1 MFIGYVLLGIM
12 YALVCIVVH
21 GGVDGL
27 NALIVSVGRFK
38 YGDESAELINEYV
51 AGHRL
56 AFPVAFI
63 IGEAFIWPAEIVH
76 DIYATY
82 FKK

>member
-12 YALVCIVVH
+12 YAGVCIVVH

-27 NALIVSVGRFK
+27 NAFVVRTERFK
-38 YGDESAELINEYV
+38 YGDESAEFINEYV
-51 AGHRL
+51 ARHRL
-56 AFPVAFI
+56 AFPVGLI
-63 IGEAFIWPAEIVH
+63 IGEAFIWPAEIVY
-76 DIYATY
+76 DIYTY

>member
-12 YALVCIVVH
+12 YAGVCIVVH

-27 NALIVSVGRFK
+27 NAFVVRTGRFK
-38 YGDESAELINEYV
+38 YGDESAEFINEYV
-51 AGHRL
+51 ARHRL
-56 AFPVAFI
+56 AFPVGLI
-63 IGEAFIWPAEIVH
+63 IGETFIWPADIVYA
-76 DIYATY
+76 IYTY

>member
-12 YALVCIVVH
+12 YAGVGIVAH

-27 NALIVSVGRFK
+27 NAFVVSIARSK
-38 YGDESAELINEYV
+38 YGDEFVELVNEYV
-51 AGHRL
+51 TKHRL
-56 AFPVAFI
+56 VFPVGLI
-63 IGEAFIWPAEIVH
+63 IGEAFIWPAEIVY
-76 DIYATY
+76 DIYTY

>member
-1 MFIGYVLLGIM
+1 MFIYVLLGIM
-12 YALVCIVVH
+12 YAGVGIVVH

-27 NALIVSVGRFK
+27 NEFVVSVGRFK
-38 YGDESAELINEYV
+38 YGDESAEFINEWV

-56 AFPVAFI
+56 AFPVGLI
-63 IGEAFIWPAEIVH
+63 IGEAFIWPAEIVY
-76 DIYATY
+76 DIYTY

>member
-38 YGDESAELINEYV
+38 YGDESAEFINEYV
-51 AGHRL
+51 TKHRL
-56 AFPVAFI
+56 AFPVAII
-63 IGEAFIWPAEIVH
+63 IGEAFIWPAEIVY
-76 DIYATY
+76 DIYAIY

>member
-12 YALVCIVVH
+12 YAGVGIVVH
-21 GGVDGL
+21 GGVEGF
-27 NALIVSVGRFK
+27 NAFVVRTGRFK
-38 YGDESAELINEYV
+38 YGDESAEFINEYV
-51 AGHRL
+51 ARHRL
-56 AFPVAFI
+56 AFPVGLI
-63 IGEAFIWPAEIVH
+63 IGEAFIWPAEIVY